1 MVMTAYHSDSSSNRR
16 HICHRSNS
24 CSAHSHGA
32 MGKGCIARGHRPARA
47 RSWMKKCIRA
57 AVSAGSADR
66 FY

>member
-32 MGKGCIARGHRPARA
+32 MGKGCIAIFGSMWNLEARTQHDF
-47 RSWMKKCIRA
+47 II
-57 AVSAGSADR
+57 
-66 FY
+66 